1 MEIAETLDIAKNA
14 VSAASGA
21 HLFVRGGEGPPSSR
35 SASRRPNRTS
45 PPTSSTSGTSSP
57 GCAAPWPRGREE
69 STIKNLNKYRLLII
83 GEIGYFP
90 VDKAVAGLTFQLVAA
105 RYERKSTVVTTNQP
119 LSKWG
124 EVFSDPVIANAIIDR
139 LTHRSATIRITG
151 RSYRIKGLMDEER
164 ADAGVADPLGGDEGG
179 TKKRRGRPRKDA
191 LGKEGAM

>member
-45 PPTSSTSGTSSP
+45 PLTSYTFGDLVT
-57 GCAAPWPRGREE
+57 GLRRALAEGREE
-69 STIKNLNKYRLLII
+69 STIKNLNKYRLVII
-83 GEIGYFP
+83 DEIGYFP
-90 VDKAVAGLTFQLVAA
+90 VGKEVAGLTFQLVAA

-139 LTHRSATIRITG
+139 LVHHSAIIRIAG
-151 RSYRIKGLMDEER
+151 RSYRIKGLMDEEG
-164 ADAGVADPLGGDEGG
+164 ADAGAADPLGGDERG

-191 LGKEGAM
+191 LGKEGGI